1 MAEEKLQFQ
10 YFYGSEADMFT
21 FYRIPKILFTD
32 DYFKELSSDAKIL
45 YGLMLDRMSL
55 SRKNGWIDEDNR
67 VYVYFTV
74 EDAMEL
80 MNIGKN
86 KVIRIMS
93 ELDQET
99 GVGLIERIRQ
109 GQGKPSIIYVKSV
122 VREGRQKSQNETTK
136 DIDNSEVSNRN
147 FKKFQNETSSCFKTG
162 HPEVCFSNPNNTDN
176 SNTDINKSIH
186 LISSSGQEAMEKMRS
201 IRDQLEID
209 LLVERYPLDRD
220 LYEGIYELVLDVMMN
235 GARDMEIASGTY
247 PTAMVKERFSKLN
260 SMHLEYVVGC
270 MKSNSQKIGNIKKYV
285 LAALFNAPCT
295 IDGYFLSQV
304 NYDFPQFVGR

>member
-122 VREGRQKSQNETTK
+122 VREGSQKS
-136 DIDNSEVSNRN
+136 
-147 FKKFQNETSSCFKTG
+147 QNETSSCFKTG

-304 NYDFPQFVGR
+304 NYDFPQFAGR